1 MLNKVIL
8 RGHIGRDPEVKVTK
22 KGRQIA
28 TFFLATRFSWK
39 DEDGEWQIHTD
50 WHRITIFR
58 ESTIGWVKNILK
70 KGDMVDVE
78 GRLSY
83 HCWADKFQQRRFT
96 THVVIED
103 GQGRVECLPKASQA
117 EGANAQEN
125 YFNQKKSFLIEDT
138 LQNLSSS
145 SPLSSQKQGKRGI
158 EEKSSFHASQSY
170 SPTSQNLSRGENT
183 QEDVK

>member
-8 RGHIGRDPEVKVTK
+8 RGHIGRDPEVKVTQ

-39 DEDGEWQIHTD
+39 DEKGEWQTHTD

-58 ESTIGWVKNILK
+58 ESTIGWVKDILK

-103 GQGRVECLPKASQA
+103 GQGWVEYLPKASQE

-125 YFNQKKSFLIEDT
+125 SFNQKESSLIGDT
-138 LQNLSSS
+138 LQNLSLSPSS
-145 SPLSSQKQGKRGI
+145 RRQETRGTD
-158 EEKSSFHASQSY
+158 EESTFHASQSY
-170 SPTSQNLSRGENT
+170 SSISQNLFQRENP
-183 QEDVK
+183 QEDIK

>member
-8 RGHIGRDPEVKVTK
+8 RGHIGRDPEVKMTK

-103 GQGRVECLPKASQA
+103 GQGRVEYLPRASQE
-117 EGANAQEN
+117 EGVSTQETI
-125 YFNQKKSFLIEDT
+125 QKDT
-138 LQNLSSS
+138 LQDLPLFLSSRRETGQE
-145 SPLSSQKQGKRGI
+145 PP
-158 EEKSSFHASQSY
+158 FHASQSY
-170 SPTSQNLSRGENT
+170 SSISQNLSQGENS
-183 QEDVK
+183 QEDLK

>member
-8 RGHIGRDPEVKVTK
+8 RGHLGRDPEIKVTQ
-22 KGRQIA
+22 KGRKIA

-39 DEDGEWQIHTD
+39 DEDDEWQIHTD

-83 HCWADKFQQRRFT
+83 HSWADKFQQRRFT

-103 GQGRVECLPKASQA
+103 GQGRVEYLPKASQE

-125 YFNQKKSFLIEDT
+125 NFNQKESSLIGDT
-138 LQNLSSS
+138 LQNLPP
-145 SPLSSQKQGKRGI
+145 SPRRQETRGI
-158 EEKSSFHASQSY
+158 DEESTFHASQTY
-170 SPTSQNLSRGENT
+170 SSISQNLSRGENT
-183 QEDVK
+183 QEDLK